1 MVSRDRPR
9 TDNVF
14 GRRLLEAR
22 ERAGLP
28 QDKVGVMIGLEES
41 SSSARMSRYETG
53 MHEPPVATARR
64 IAAALKV
71 PLAYLY
77 CDDDVI
83 AQILLKVHAL
93 SVAGRRRLLESL
105 D

>member
-1 MVSRDRPR
+1 M
-9 TDNVF
+9 
-14 GRRLLEAR
+14 LEAR

-28 QDKVGVMIGLEES
+28 QDKLGVMIGLEES

-64 IAAALKV
+64 IAAALNV

-77 CDDDVI
+77 CDEDLS
-83 AQILLKVHAL
+83 AQIILRVHAL
-93 SVAGRRRLLESL
+93 SFAGRQRLLESL